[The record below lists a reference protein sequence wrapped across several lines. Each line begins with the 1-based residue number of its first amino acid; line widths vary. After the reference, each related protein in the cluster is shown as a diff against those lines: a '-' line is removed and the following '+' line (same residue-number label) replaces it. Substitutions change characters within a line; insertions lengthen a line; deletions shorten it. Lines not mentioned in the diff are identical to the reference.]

1 MLGSNKEMQ
10 LKLHMQLNK
19 RSLNI
24 RIKENGHKFSAI
36 RLTFLHEIYAR
47 LIPLR
52 LSCATFFFFLSLS
65 RNRHIQVIYIKFHI
79 NKCYAERAI
88 CSFDTL
94 KSINATTPGAAA
106 VKMRLNHTNRHQIQ
120 FKMEI

>member
-52 LSCATFFFFLSLS
+52 LSCATFFLCSLS
-65 RNRHIQVIYIKFHI
+65 RNRHIPVIYIKFHI
-79 NKCYAERAI
+79 NKFYAERAI

-94 KSINATTPGAAA
+94 KSINATTPGAA